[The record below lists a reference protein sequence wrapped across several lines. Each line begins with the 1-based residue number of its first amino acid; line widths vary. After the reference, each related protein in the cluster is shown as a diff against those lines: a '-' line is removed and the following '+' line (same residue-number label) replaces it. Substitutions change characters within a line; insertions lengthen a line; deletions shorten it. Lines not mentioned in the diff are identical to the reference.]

1 MEFHLPS
8 FDDFMAGL
16 GALAVFLTIAFFVR
30 EGIRKRRTKR
40 KREELEQTSADI
52 EKIKRKRE

>member
-8 FDDFMAGL
+8 FDAAMFWF
-16 GALAVFLTIAFFVR
+16 GAFAVVLTIAFFIR
-30 EGIRKRRTKR
+30 EGIRKRRTKH
-40 KREELEQTSADI
+40 KREQLEKTSADI